1 MRCPV
6 CGTRH
11 MEVLQTR
18 REPDATI
25 RLRQCYNEHKF
36 ETTEQVTRV
45 VPKGRGGARW
55 RKDTVERVVAVP
67 ESNGGC
73 VEATQPTT
81 A

>member
-6 CGTRH
+6 CGTRL

-36 ETTEQVTRV
+36 ETKEQVSRI
-45 VPKGRGGARW
+45 VPKGRW

-67 ESNGGC
+67 ASNGRR
-73 VEATQPTT
+73 VETTQPT
-81 A
+81 AA

>member
-1 MRCPV
+1 MKCPV

-25 RLRQCYNEHKF
+25 RLRQCFNEHKF

-45 VPKGRGGARW
+45 VPKGRW

-67 ESNGGC
+67 ESNGGR